1 MKMHLYFSAT
11 LCASGVGFPSLPMNS
26 SAVLISISLKS
37 RIPRSRFFSVKRAE
51 KLPRTAAS
59 ARSSPSGA
67 PCVAQDVR
75 FVGGEKLVAQCGK
88 FLLEKIAVR
97 LEFEGKV
104 GLILRF
110 HRRQARKNV
119 TAHCTAQDFVVS
131 AVRKTLQTFGERIQI
146 FAFREIFRRYRF
158 GFGEIAAVEIEYIRV
173 E

>member
-1 MKMHLYFSAT
+1 MRK
-11 LCASGVGFPSLPMNS
+11 
-26 SAVLISISLKS
+26 I
-37 RIPRSRFFSVKRAE
+37 
-51 KLPRTAAS
+51 
-59 ARSSPSGA
+59 
-67 PCVAQDVR
+67 
-75 FVGGEKLVAQCGK
+75 
-88 FLLEKIAVR
+88 LEKIAVR